1 MKKSI
6 CILMILSMLFAL
18 AACGAPSQPAVA
30 PTETAPVE
38 TSAPT
43 PEPVVLGTVTYYNDD
58 PALEQ
63 AWESLAALYG
73 AQTGVE
79 VKVVSPA
86 AGTYEQQLAADLDGA
101 AAPTLFVL
109 SGYKQLASFRDK
121 CYDLSGSEAAAQLFS
136 DRFALRDGGAV
147 LGLAYSL
154 ETYGL
159 ITNQT
164 LLDAAG
170 YTVDNIN
177 CFEDL
182 KKVAE
187 VITRRSQKLGFAAF
201 SSAGLDSSSEARFN
215 TVLANLPLYYETLES
230 GSPLPETI
238 RGTYLDNYRAIW
250 DLYLNNST
258 CKSAEIPGKT
268 AEDSRNEFLAGKAVF
283 YQSSADD
290 YENLK
295 DSFAEGELT
304 MMPIYFGVGDEEYQ
318 GLCTGS
324 QHYWCVSAAASELD
338 REATLDFLT
347 WLTTAP
353 EALTVLAN
361 EMRLELPF
369 RGAPESVNPCERA
382 NRTMIELGLEPV
394 TLCFELIP
402 SENWKINL
410 SAALAGYAAG
420 SSDWDRVVSCFTGAP
435 VGVSEEGE
443 SAAPAETAA
452 AN

>member
-1 MKKSI
+1 MKKTI
-6 CILMILSMLFAL
+6 CTFLILAMIVSLC
-18 AACGAPSQPAVA
+18 ACGAQNAAAPAA
-30 PTETAPVE
+30 AEPTPE
-38 TSAPT
+38 PT
-43 PEPVVLGTVTYYNDD
+43 PEPVVLGRVIYYNDD
-58 PALEQ
+58 PAFEQ
-63 AWESLAALYG
+63 AWQNLADRYS

-79 VKVVSPA
+79 VKVVSPV
-86 AGTYEQQLAADLDGA
+86 AGGYEQQLASDFGA
-101 AAPTLFVL
+101 AEAPTLFVL
-109 SGYKQLASFRDK
+109 NGYRQLASFRDK
-121 CYDLSGSEAAAQLFS
+121 CADLSGSAAAQQLFS
-136 DRFALRDGGAV
+136 DSFALRDNGAV
-147 LGLAYSL
+147 LGIAYAL
-154 ETYGL
+154 DTYGL

-187 VITRRSQKLGFAAF
+187 VITRRSQKLGFSAF
-201 SSAGLDSSSEARFN
+201 TSAGLDSSSEARFN
-215 TVLANLPLYYETLES
+215 TQLVNLPLYYETLDR
-230 GSPLPETI
+230 GTPLPETI
-238 RGTYLDNYRAIW
+238 GGAYLDNYKAIW

-258 CKSAEIPGKT
+258 CKSAEILTKT
-268 AEDSRNEFLAGKAVF
+268 ADDSRSEFIAGKAVF
-283 YQSSADD
+283 YQSSAAD

-295 DSFAEGELT
+295 DSFADDELT

-324 QHYWCVSAAASELD
+324 EHYWCVSAAASEID
-338 REATLDFLT
+338 RAATLDFLE

-369 RGAPESVNPCERA
+369 VGAPESVNPCERA
-382 NRTMIELGLEPV
+382 NRRMIELGVQPV
-394 TLCFELIP
+394 TLCFEQIP
-402 SENWKINL
+402 SDNWKINL

-420 SSDWDRVVSCFTGAP
+420 TSGWDRVVSTFTGAP
-435 VGVSEEGE
+435 AVETEEGE